1 MIDTTAIIQS
11 ILPDLHADTVADL
24 YFWTEGDLIRWED
37 ECVKRLAR
45 VAAVFVLRDD
55 SRVARA
61 GQPEYALPPRHVTTL
76 HVSLGTVPL
85 RPANMEELEG
95 LDPAFQTTPGTPKH
109 WYEDKLAA
117 PELWLS
123 PVPVAAVAGT
133 PVPMVFNSWPPELDA
148 GKVNTTLA
156 APPPVKGYIAMA
168 VLGAAYQIEG
178 ESEMPDVAAHCRG
191 RLELYERTFQAYFGK
206 GI

>member
-1 MIDTTAIIQS
+1 MIDTTAVIQS
-11 ILPDLHADTVADL
+11 ILPDLHADNLADL
-24 YFWTEGDLIRWED
+24 YFWTEGELIRWED

-45 VAAVFVLRDD
+45 VAAVFVRRDA
-55 SRVARA
+55 SLVTVA
-61 GQPEYALPPRHVTTL
+61 GQASYSLPPRHVTSL

-95 LDPAFQTTPGTPKH
+95 LDTDFRTTPGTPER

-117 PELWLS
+117 PEVAFA
-123 PVPVAAVAGT
+123 PVPDAAG
-133 PVPMVFNSWPPELDA
+133 VPLPIVYNSWPPELDA
-148 GKVNTTLA
+148 SKVNTSLP
-156 APPPVKGYIAMA
+156 APAPVKGYIAMA

-178 ESEMPDVAAHCRG
+178 ESEMPDVASHCRG

>member
-1 MIDTTAIIQS
+1 MIDTSAIIQS

-24 YFWTEGDLIRWED
+24 TFWTEADLIRWED
-37 ECVKRLAR
+37 EAVKRLAR
-45 VAAVFVLRDD
+45 VAAVFVLRDA
-55 SRVARA
+55 SLITVA
-61 GQPEYALPPRHVTTL
+61 GQAGYNLPPRHVATL
-76 HVSLGTVPL
+76 HVSLGNQPL

-95 LDPAFQTTPGTPKH
+95 LDSAFRITPGAPER

-117 PELWLS
+117 PKVALA
-123 PVPVAAVAGT
+123 PVPDVAFT
-133 PVPMVFNSWPPELDA
+133 PLPMVYNSWPPELDVN
-148 GKVNTTLA
+148 KVNTTLA
-156 APPPVKGYIAMA
+156 APAPVKGYIAMA

-191 RLELYERTFQAYFGK
+191 RLDLYEQTFRGYYGR